1 MEALSGV
8 YLQKILDNVIE
19 AWPIGLSR
27 NGEYRILINKLKGS
41 AYFCILNEI
50 LDPKTKQT
58 TYKFINKPQHVWS
71 HFVRALKEMQSL
83 FPLNGPC
90 MPSIFFLLSF

>member
-8 YLQKILDNVIE
+8 YIQKILDNVIE

-27 NGEYRILINKLKGS
+27 NCEYRILINKLKGS

-50 LDPKTKQT
+50 QDPKTKQT
-58 TYKFINKPQHVWS
+58 T
-71 HFVRALKEMQSL
+71 
-83 FPLNGPC
+83 
-90 MPSIFFLLSF
+90 